1 MKNPV
6 MFIYNAFKK
15 LSSVTLNV
23 STKNEFSIAT
33 ILQLIVLNKV
43 LFLVSTTPTILPN
56 L

>member
-15 LSSVTLNV
+15 LLSVTLNV

-33 ILQLIVLNKV
+33 TLQLIVFTKL
-43 LFLVSTTPTILPN
+43 LFLVSTTSTILPS

>member
-6 MFIYNAFKK
+6 IFIYNAFRK
-15 LSSVTLNV
+15 LLSVTLNV

-33 ILQLIVLNKV
+33 TLQLIVFTKL
-43 LFLVSTTPTILPN
+43 LFLVSTTSTTLPN